1 MQAKLSLKYSGP
13 SVDAGLMDVYQ
24 VSANMIAF
32 SEFMV
37 VAAKSTFGDKVIIK
51 TEVDGFSQGSFIT
64 DLVFNFVGPVA
75 TIFATLSTSDLIDI
89 VSESFKLWKH
99 LRGEPPAKINHISNQ
114 IAEVANNNGH
124 IIQVQTQTINLVFNE
139 KSGDAVKQFI
149 QSPLLNDGI
158 DSVDI
163 GFNKKIIAGVSEDE
177 GRYFG
182 PVIPPESFTDT
193 SQKITLII
201 EAATFKN
208 GNKWR
213 FYDGQNSFFADIVD
227 LDFLNSVDNGERFGK
242 GDMLRVDLR
251 IIQEKVGNKINT
263 NRTITKVH
271 EHKAGPSQGSLI

>member
-64 DLVFNFVGPVA
+64 DLVFNFAGPVA